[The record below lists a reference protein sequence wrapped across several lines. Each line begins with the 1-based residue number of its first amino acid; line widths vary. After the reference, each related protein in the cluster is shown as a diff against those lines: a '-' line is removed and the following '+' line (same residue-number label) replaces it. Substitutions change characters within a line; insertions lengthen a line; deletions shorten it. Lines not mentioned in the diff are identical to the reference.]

1 MTRLSLVACLVAF
14 LFTACGDDGGTDT
27 GAGGAGGA
35 GGEGGTA
42 ASGGAGGTGGLAG
55 MGGAGGDG
63 GAGGVGG
70 VGGDPREI
78 TSSLEW
84 KASELVYQLALCQCQ
99 GVDPVSESACLAS
112 GPSLPNGPSL
122 PFSDRQNQCFDDIV
136 INEELM
142 TLETRLECLVAANID
157 GAACLEEVEDC
168 SESAIA
174 ACQAATTETKI
185 ACPSPFADVIP
196 LTAMCSKTVV
206 EDGVDAFLDAREA
219 RCDCLGSCVNAERE
233 ASTVDCMVMALDAE
247 DDELVCFTEFWRQR
261 AVCFGNETECDG
273 AVTACSD
280 LESLDCAIDVAILD
294 DCLVL

>member
-1 MTRLSLVACLVAF
+1 MSLVSCLLAI
-14 LFTACGDDGGTDT
+14 LFTACGDSEGT
-27 GAGGAGGA
+27 GAGGA

-55 MGGAGGDG
+55 MAGAGGDG

-99 GVDPVSESACLAS
+99 GADPVSESACLAS
-112 GPSLPNGPSL
+112 GTSLESGPSL

-157 GAACLEEVEDC
+157 GAACLDEVVDC
-168 SESAIA
+168 SEPGIA
-174 ACQAATTETKI
+174 ACKTTATETKQ
-185 ACPSPFADVIP
+185 ACPKPFADLIP
-196 LTAMCSKTVV
+196 LTAMCSSTVV
-206 EDGVDAFLDAREA
+206 EDGVDAYLDAREA

-247 DDELVCFTEFWRQR
+247 VGTLRDELVCFTEFWRQN

-280 LESLDCAIDVAILD
+280 LEPMDCAIDEAILD
-294 DCLVL
+294 DCLVP